1 MFFFYRMFQGWT
13 FWSLFPNHISFL
25 LLLNNISVSYQ
36 LAIKNLFKNLKNPS
50 VNIYKPYTLQTLSSQ
65 LCKQRLISHFTWC
78 HVKVLLYICTGKLY
92 VCIPELW
99 IYHCSDVIRRPHFT
113 GRRGVEHCIGIV
125 GHPTDPVLLRGER
138 QFITRGQVLVRGVV
152 RWGANRPERGCIGYF
167 HHRIYTCII
176 TSYSI
181 IHL

>member
-1 MFFFYRMFQGWT
+1 MFKGWT
-13 FWSLFPNHISFL
+13 FWSLYPNHLSFPL
-25 LLLNNISVSYQ
+25 LLKNISVSYQ
-36 LAIKNLFKNLKNPS
+36 LAIKNLCNAIKKILQSTFTNLTHCKRS
-50 VNIYKPYTLQTLSSQ
+50 HICIYVQVSCMY
-65 LCKQRLISHFTWC
+65 
-78 HVKVLLYICTGKLY
+78 VL
-92 VCIPELW
+92 PELW
-99 IYHCSDVIRRPHFT
+99 IYHCSDVICRSHFT
-113 GRRGVEHCIGIV
+113 GRRGVVHCIGIV
-125 GHPTDPVLLRGER
+125 GHPTDPVLLRGEG